1 VIVVKIQVHVIGAL
15 MGLNQQVAVNQ
26 VQTVLTAV
34 MLIMQEIVK
43 PIALMEAL
51 IIIVM
56 EIPGLVLQ
64 MVVKVPTALQG
75 DVETV
80 SIV

>member
-1 VIVVKIQVHVIGAL
+1 VIAVKIQVHVIGAL

>member
-1 VIVVKIQVHVIGAL
+1 
-15 MGLNQQVAVNQ
+15 
-26 VQTVLTAV
+26 